1 MYVYGKNPV
10 RDLYKK
16 DLKSIKKVYIER
28 KRHQAFYELL
38 RKGGIEMFD
47 IKKLNLRD
55 AGLTEK
61 NNTQG
66 IIALID
72 EPKIYTLRELLEK
85 HKHIQ
90 RQIYLVLD
98 QIEDPQNFGAILRS
112 AAAFSANGV
121 IYPSR
126 NSAKLNST
134 SMKTSAG
141 NWMNID
147 LCETSS
153 LNQTIRAL
161 KDEGVWI
168 VSTSL
173 DAESNLTT
181 LSDLNQPMAIILG
194 NEGKGIRPSLIEKS
208 EINIKINM
216 NSKVESL
223 NVSTTAAI
231 ILHELYKDVKK

>member
-1 MYVYGKNPV
+1 
-10 RDLYKK
+10 
-16 DLKSIKKVYIER
+16 
-28 KRHQAFYELL
+28 
-38 RKGGIEMFD
+38 
-47 IKKLNLRD
+47 
-55 AGLTEK
+55 
-61 NNTQG
+61 
-66 IIALID
+66 
-72 EPKIYTLRELLEK
+72 
-85 HKHIQ
+85 
-90 RQIYLVLD
+90 
-98 QIEDPQNFGAILRS
+98 
-112 AAAFSANGV
+112 
-121 IYPSR
+121 
-126 NSAKLNST
+126 
-134 SMKTSAG
+134 
-141 NWMNID
+141 MNID

-153 LNQTIRAL
+153 LNQTIRTL